1 VNKTQESPAAG
12 TGIPSPDEQ
21 PEARSVVPG
30 VLVACGG
37 VVLAAWIVGGR
48 YLFGVGG
55 ELTPVFASTIGLAL
69 VALHFFAGRA
79 IARTARRGRRT
90 RPAVV
95 ATLAAAWGCGI
106 LLGFT
111 IPDIT
116 PHGLQTILSTL
127 AGPGSLD
134 LVVGL
139 SNPLGIVM
147 LATSIAALVLA
158 SGDASGRPLRAEE
171 DDDEDRDGDGRD

>member
-1 VNKTQESPAAG
+1 VNRTQEPPAAG
-12 TGIPSPDEQ
+12 TGIHVPGEPSEP
-21 PEARSVVPG
+21 RSVIPG

-48 YLFGVGG
+48 HLFGVGG
-55 ELTPVFASTIGLAL
+55 ELTPVFAGTIGLAL

-90 RPAVV
+90 RPATV
-95 ATLAAAWGCGI
+95 ATLAVAWGCGI

-116 PHGLQTILSTL
+116 AHGLQTILSTL
-127 AGPGSLD
+127 VGPGSLD

-139 SNPLGIVM
+139 SNPLGIIM

-158 SGDASGRPLRAEE
+158 SGDASGGPPRAEE
-171 DDDEDRDGDGRD
+171 DGEDGGEDAKA